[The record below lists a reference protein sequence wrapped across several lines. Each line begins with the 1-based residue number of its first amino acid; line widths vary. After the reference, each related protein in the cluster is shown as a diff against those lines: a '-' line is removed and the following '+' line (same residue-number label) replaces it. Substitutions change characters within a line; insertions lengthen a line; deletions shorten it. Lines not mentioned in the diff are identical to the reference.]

1 MTTIEILGFTSA
13 FLTTFSFLPQAI
25 QVIKT
30 RDTASLSLA
39 MYSIFTVGVAGWL
52 AYGIFKQDSAVIV
65 ANMVTLLLS
74 ACILSMK
81 LYNDFAT
88 KKTENSQELDD
99 SALALQDKCC
109 THECIS

>member
-13 FLTTFSFLPQAI
+13 FLTTFSFLPQVI
-25 QVIKT
+25 QVFKT

-52 AYGIFKQDSAVIV
+52 VYGIFKQDSAVIV

-88 KKTENSQELDD
+88 KRSKKL
-99 SALALQDKCC
+99 
-109 THECIS
+109 HEGDHLEECVN

>member
-39 MYSIFTVGVAGWL
+39 MYSIFTLGVACWL
-52 AYGIFKQDSAVIV
+52 VYGLVKQDSAMIV
-65 ANMVTLLLS
+65 ANMITLLLS
-74 ACILSMK
+74 SCILAIKVFNDMK
-81 LYNDFAT
+81 SKRT
-88 KKTENSQELDD
+88 R
-99 SALALQDKCC
+99 LAEQ
-109 THECIS
+109 